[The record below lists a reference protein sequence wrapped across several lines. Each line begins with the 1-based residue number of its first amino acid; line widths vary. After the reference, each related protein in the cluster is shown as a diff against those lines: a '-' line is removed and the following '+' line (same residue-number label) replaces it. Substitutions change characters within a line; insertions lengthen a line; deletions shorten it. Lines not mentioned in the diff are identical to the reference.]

1 MTSYSYLYMENKED
15 VSQTQEE
22 GSIVYVVGAIIVVAV
37 IVAAVLM
44 WPKNKPKE
52 TASPTPENKVVTKP
66 TLTKLVCE
74 SEWFNPVV
82 GMPKYYLSAEGG
94 DVSAGTQIECEFTLL
109 KDKEAIIRETKVV
122 PVVQSPERG
131 GTTFKCT
138 TKAVEN
144 IPQNTALTF
153 VTTVKNEEGTT
164 ASCSGA
170 VTFR

>member
-1 MTSYSYLYMENKED
+1 MENKED

-22 GSIVYVVGAIIVVAV
+22 SSIVYVVGAIIIVAV

-44 WPKNKPKE
+44 WPKKKATE
-52 TASPTPENKVVTKP
+52 TATPTPQNTVVNKP

-74 SEWFNPVV
+74 NEWFNPVV
-82 GMPKYYLSAEGG
+82 GIPKYYLSAEGG
-94 DVSAGTQIECEFTLL
+94 DISAGKEIECTFSII
-109 KDKEAIIRETKVV
+109 KDKETVATEIVKV
-122 PVVQSPERG
+122 PVTEAAERG

-138 TKAVEN
+138 TKALERL
-144 IPQNTALTF
+144 PQNVAVTF
-153 VTTVKNEEGTT
+153 VTTVKNEEGAS